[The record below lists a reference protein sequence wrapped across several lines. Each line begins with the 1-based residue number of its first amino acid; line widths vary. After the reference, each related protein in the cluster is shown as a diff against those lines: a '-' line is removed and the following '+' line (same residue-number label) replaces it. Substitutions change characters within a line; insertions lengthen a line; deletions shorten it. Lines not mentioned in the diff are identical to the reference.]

1 VADKGRKAIR
11 RARDERKRS
20 AARVRSEVR
29 TPRSDGVVR
38 KKEEKVMKSKS
49 GRFLSALMAVMM
61 VFSLFAAMPLTANA
75 SDPYFEWEVG
85 VPVDQVF

>member
-1 VADKGRKAIR
+1 
-11 RARDERKRS
+11 
-20 AARVRSEVR
+20 
-29 TPRSDGVVR
+29 
-38 KKEEKVMKSKS
+38 MKSKS